1 MDMNCKAET
10 RVGLIKTQPKVFQS
24 FSLRKHLGKAL
35 VSCHCFVDIIGIC
48 GGKKNEQMTQR
59 LVHLPLH
66 LLLWHLTNF
75 SEEISLL
82 WVSWRLLNHCEG
94 PVPFVNIHCT
104 LCYVIL
110 LFTTSPLPM
119 HVKIL
124 VLQIKK
130 QTQGCEVSCSWW
142 ISGSGIRILDPIL
155 APDHREPLNIR
166 LRSLDFF

>member
-1 MDMNCKAET
+1 MNCKAET

-24 FSLRKHLGKAL
+24 SSLRKHLGEAL
-35 VSCHCFVDIIGIC
+35 VSCHCSVDIIGMC
-48 GGKKNEQMTQR
+48 GKKTKTKTNKWHR
-59 LVHLPLH
+59 DLVHLPLD

-82 WVSWRLLNHCEG
+82 WVRWRLLNHCEG

-110 LFTTSPLPM
+110 LFITFSLPM

-130 QTQGCEVSCSWW
+130 QTQGCEVFCSGW
-142 ISGSGIRILDPIL
+142 ISGSAGIRILDPIL
-155 APDHREPLNIR
+155 APDHSP
-166 LRSLDFF
+166 